1 MSSLPRSFTIE
12 CELGRDEYYLIP
24 SADLIEEACKTQG
37 IYEFGVENK
46 SWYGNVSFAQA
57 IARTHTGDSA
67 LVAPSNALISQLEDQ
82 VVHTKKWRNVDDV
95 VGAITNVPAFLAG
108 VPQCMRR
115 RQRTMRDDAPV
126 VIFMDL
132 TSSAGIKAEDLLA
145 RGTAILAFAR
155 MLSDHRTVELWGGI
169 SLGEDYYGAR
179 YTGTE
184 EKAWSNT
191 VGWRIDTAPLDLARA
206 AFLLASPAIARGIGY
221 ALGGATSTKG
231 RWNGSWPFGNHSA
244 HVRTQEERLRRALG
258 NSEVLLVPSIY
269 LNDPLVR
276 DPVGWIKRE
285 LSRYTISDE
294 DNSNSD

>member
-1 MSSLPRSFTIE
+1 MTLPRSFTIE
-12 CELGRDEYYLIP
+12 CSLGRDEYYLIP
-24 SADLIEEACKTQG
+24 SADLIEEACRVHSVTG
-37 IYEFGVENK
+37 YRHSNGS
-46 SWYGNVSFAQA
+46 SWYGSVGFEEA
-57 IARTHTGDSA
+57 IKRTHTGDSA
-67 LVAPSNALISQLEDQ
+67 LVAQSDALISQLEDQ
-82 VVHTKKWRNVDDV
+82 IVHTLKWRNVDDV

-115 RQRTMRDDAPV
+115 RQRTARDDAPV

-132 TSSAGIKAEDLLA
+132 TSSGGISAQDLLK

-155 MLSDHRTVELWGGI
+155 MLSDHRTVELWGGV
-169 SLGEDYYGAR
+169 SLGEGRYGD
-179 YTGTE
+179 T
-184 EKAWSNT
+184 AWSNT
-191 VGWRIDTAPLDLARA
+191 VGWKIDTAPLDLARA

-221 ALGGATSTKG
+221 ALGEETSQK
-231 RWNGSWPFGNHSA
+231 GSWGGSWSFGDHSA

-285 LSRYTISDE
+285 LSRYTNSDE
-294 DNSNSD
+294 DNSDERA